1 MERNPEVTSSNAD
14 AIVETIRE
22 ISELVTWGDRHDPTM
37 TEFFMEKRMLERM
50 LQYLE
55 TGTRAHTVVR
65 THAHIHANA
74 KMPKQPCWVRAGRI
88 ARRQ

>member
-1 MERNPEVTSSNAD
+1 LCRPQYLYGVMERNPEVTTANAD

-50 LQYLE
+50 LHYLE
-55 TGTRAHTVVR
+55 TGEAPCACCVLRARST
-65 THAHIHANA
+65 AS
-74 KMPKQPCWVRAGRI
+74 
-88 ARRQ
+88 